1 MLVSM
6 LSRMFTKLTG
16 ILGGAPIT
24 QPKNPLVKSTQMK
37 LELRRYVVGKSHTI
51 GKLSLNDKFICYT
64 LEDKIMPP
72 GEKIPGET
80 AIPFGIYDVILSYS
94 LRFKQELPLLKNVPN
109 FEGVRI
115 HAGNTIKDTEGCI
128 LVGTDYAGDA
138 LLESRKALRKLLIA
152 LKESPDEITI
162 TIS

>member
-1 MLVSM
+1 
-6 LSRMFTKLTG
+6 
-16 ILGGAPIT
+16 
-24 QPKNPLVKSTQMK
+24 
-37 LELRRYVVGKSHTI
+37 
-51 GKLSLNDKFICYT
+51 
-64 LEDKIMPP
+64 MPP